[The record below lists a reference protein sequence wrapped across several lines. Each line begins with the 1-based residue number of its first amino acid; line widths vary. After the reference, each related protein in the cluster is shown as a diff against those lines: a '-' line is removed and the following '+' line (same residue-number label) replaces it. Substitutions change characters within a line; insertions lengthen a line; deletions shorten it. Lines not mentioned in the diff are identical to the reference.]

1 MWAGPRVIN
10 HLGAFPPCSLSL
22 DSFFFFYIRHG
33 PWQNLATPGV
43 SSCKARTHHHPSKK
57 DREDGWENK
66 FAELLVAVDP
76 GLTLLLARHPMIN
89 SWTPVHEVDI
99 TVPLSVSSVFK
110 CHFVCIYLKELGY
123 RNYFTISTK

>member
-22 DSFFFFYIRHG
+22 DSFFLHRTWAMAESSYAWVSVAVKRG
-33 PWQNLATPGV
+33 PT
-43 SSCKARTHHHPSKK
+43 TIHPRKIVK
-57 DREDGWENK
+57 MGWENK

-76 GLTLLLARHPMIN
+76 GLTLLLARFAFHPMIN

-99 TVPLSVSSVFK
+99 TAPLSVSSVFK
-110 CHFVCIYLKELGY
+110 CHFVCI
-123 RNYFTISTK
+123 